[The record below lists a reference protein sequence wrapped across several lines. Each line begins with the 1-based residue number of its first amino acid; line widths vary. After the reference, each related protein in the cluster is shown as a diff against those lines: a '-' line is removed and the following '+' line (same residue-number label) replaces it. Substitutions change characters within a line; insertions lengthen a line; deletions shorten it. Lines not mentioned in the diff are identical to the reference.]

1 MAEVGTKEALA
12 ASMKELMAKK
22 SFARISISDI
32 CEGCGLNRKSFYY
45 HFKDKYDLMNWIF
58 YTDFITLSTEVEF
71 DTGWE
76 LFSAAC
82 HYIYKERTFYHAAL
96 QTEGQNSFR
105 EYFKESIRD
114 IVSSMFELEFG
125 DETDRIIA
133 DLISA
138 ALLSALDQWLGAD
151 NPIEPEKFLN
161 KIKDVMLKVT
171 EGIR

>member
-1 MAEVGTKEALA
+1 MPELGTKEALA
-12 ASMKELMAKK
+12 ASVKELMAKK

-58 YTDFITLSTEVEF
+58 YTDFITLSSETEFE
-71 DTGWE
+71 TGWE

-82 HYIYKERTFYHAAL
+82 YHLYEERKFYYAAL

-105 EYFKESIRD
+105 DYFKESARD
-114 IVSSMFELEFG
+114 IIISLFDLEFG
-125 DETDRIIA
+125 DETDRMMA

-138 ALLSALDQWLGAD
+138 VLLSALDQWLGAD
-151 NPIEPEKFLN
+151 VPVEPEVFLN
-161 KIKDVMLKVT
+161 KIREIMLKVSDAF
-171 EGIR
+171 R